1 MGNQS
6 DKGLQILVT
15 TPLFCYWIFGT
26 MNLSSGFLV
35 YRQNNAHLSRTT
47 KAIANSYFS
56 QNHNQHHKQSLYY
69 QQQQHNLSSISGIF
83 LFVYCLPYTI
93 LLLAVIYEFA
103 NIDVWLNASP
113 FLNRNTIKTT
123 STESTTP
130 MWPFLTRIFMELI
143 LGVICSVWILGP
155 RISSICRKNQ
165 EKVKTTA
172 KKKIPRSVDNYA
184 VDTTSIGNRNCS
196 LTMKSA
202 SGITSSYQSIVRP
215 PTSLQYVPSQIP
227 LSSGISLN
235 PVMTT
240 RSLQRVG
247 QFTRIMY
254 PNPAKVHIKRQRSS
268 VDRIGRNVI
277 SSCDTETIL

>member
-26 MNLSSGFLV
+26 MNLSSGYLV
-35 YRQNNAHLSRTT
+35 YRQNNAHLNRTS
-47 KAIANSYFS
+47 KAITNSYLF
-56 QNHNQHHKQSLYY
+56 QNHNQQQKQHFYY
-69 QQQQHNLSSISGIF
+69 QQQQHNLTSISGIF

-113 FLNRNTIKTT
+113 FLNRNTLKNSII
-123 STESTTP
+123 ESTTP

-143 LGVICSVWILGP
+143 LGVICSIWILGP
-155 RISSICRKNQ
+155 RISSICYKNQ
-165 EKVKTTA
+165 RKGKTIA
-172 KKKIPRSVDNYA
+172 KKNPSRSVDNYA
-184 VDTTSIGNRNCS
+184 IDGTSIGNRNCS
-196 LTMKSA
+196 LTIKSGSA
-202 SGITSSYQSIVRP
+202 ITTAYQSTIRP
-215 PTSLQYVPSQIP
+215 LTALPYSSSQIP
-227 LSSGISLN
+227 LNSSISLN
-235 PVMTT
+235 PVRAT

-254 PNPAKVHIKRQRSS
+254 PSPAKVHIKRQGSPI
-268 VDRIGRNVI
+268 DRLGRNI
-277 SSCDTETIL
+277 ITSCDTETIL